1 MLCKSVELISLI
13 EIFYLPIYTYED
25 TNSYF
30 RMIVISVQVFSWTTS
45 SYIFLN
51 DLQEINPIPVT

>member
-51 DLQEINPIPVT
+51 DLQEINPVPVT